1 MRTTPGDRLLPARRW
16 VSLPANSPGL
26 EPDQGKARIDMIPEE
41 LHIYEK
47 TNERPVDAR
56 KGKPGAQ
63 SSGLAAIEAST
74 AALAQAVQL
83 VTMTFGA
90 GRGLTPPPSGSTVNT
105 SNSAS
110 ASVST
115 NTAQGSEAPQSPSI
129 QRHLRETI
137 IYPTIESWLARL
149 EATDPDKHAWTQYTA
164 DLHANRYLRINQLA
178 DTRLMSSEKL
188 MRIVGG
194 LQEGAADYLL
204 AMAMDECAELQAVA
218 RKAFLKA

>member
-1 MRTTPGDRLLPARRW
+1 M
-16 VSLPANSPGL
+16 S
-26 EPDQGKARIDMIPEE
+26 
-41 LHIYEK
+41 
-47 TNERPVDAR
+47 
-56 KGKPGAQ
+56 
-63 SSGLAAIEAST
+63 
-74 AALAQAVQL
+74 
-83 VTMTFGA
+83 FGA
-90 GRGLTPPPSGSTVNT
+90 GHGLTPPPTGSTVNT
-105 SNSAS
+105 SNLAS

-115 NTAQGSEAPQSPSI
+115 NTAQGGEAPQSPSI

-149 EATDPDKHAWTQYTA
+149 EAADPDKHPWTQYTA

-188 MRIVGG
+188 MRLVGG

-204 AMAMDECAELQAVA
+204 AMAMDECAELQAAA